1 VPAAG
6 PPVPVFG
13 LLDTREPKDGLQGH
27 FSPDRRNGG
36 RAVDGVVG
44 RSVSGL
50 VVVNM
55 CKFTPMIHLMPIF

>member
-36 RAVDGVVG
+36 RAVDGVV
-44 RSVSGL
+44 
-50 VVVNM
+50 VNKVFGND
-55 CKFTPMIHLMPIF
+55 C